1 MMRPAVWRWCSFI
14 SCEKDVMFKT
24 MNGKLLFVG
33 AVGLLS
39 GGLIRTAQ
47 TAPMLTAADKK
58 VTQQVEKI
66 LRDRI
71 SSTNKNLKLIVR
83 PTSRSRDGYFSEIIV
98 EGKPVRIRKLSVS
111 EFSLHAKDVR
121 ISLSGLKEQKIRTL
135 QAKTKFRAVVTEND
149 LTQML
154 ARGKHTKTMGLTVK
168 YLKDAKHGDVMRVA
182 GNWKWSWFNGP
193 IVGIGKLRMTK
204 NNEVYADIISLK
216 LNGAEVPG
224 FVKNKFSESLNPV
237 LDYNDVPFQPR
248 FRTLTVQGNRAILNG

>member
-1 MMRPAVWRWCSFI
+1 ML
-14 SCEKDVMFKT
+14 KT
-24 MNGKLLFVG
+24 MSRRLIIIG
-33 AVGLLS
+33 AAALASMGWV
-39 GGLIRTAQ
+39 RTAQ
-47 TAPMLTAADKK
+47 TAPVLSAADKK

-71 SSTNKNLKLIVR
+71 SSTNKSLKLIVR
-83 PTSRSRDGYFSEIIV
+83 PTSRAREGYFSEIIV
-98 EGKPVRIRKLSVS
+98 EGKPVRIKKLSVS

-193 IVGIGKLRMTK
+193 VIGVGKLRVTD
-204 NNEVYADIISLK
+204 NNEVYADIISLQ

-224 FVKNKFSESLNPV
+224 FVKSKFSESLNPV

-248 FRTLTVQGNRAILNG
+248 FRTVTVQGSKAILNG